1 MTFNHK
7 NKRQKKSEKVIS
19 NVGGNYSEEEKQSDF
34 YMLRELMEWFRAN
47 VTNSSVPRYGLIG
60 SLHHTI
66 PWPLH
71 GVGLRLSKTPP

>member
-7 NKRQKKSEKVIS
+7 NKRQKKPEKVIS
-19 NVGGNYSEEEKQSDF
+19 NVGGNCSGEEEKQSDF
-34 YMLRELMEWFRAN
+34 YMLIELMELEMEWFRAN

-66 PWPLH
+66 P
-71 GVGLRLSKTPP
+71 